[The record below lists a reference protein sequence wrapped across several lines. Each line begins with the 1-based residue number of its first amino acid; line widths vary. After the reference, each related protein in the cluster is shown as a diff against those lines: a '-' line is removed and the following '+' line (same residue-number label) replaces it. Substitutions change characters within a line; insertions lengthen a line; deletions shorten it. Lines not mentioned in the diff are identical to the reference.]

1 VLGWPKNP
9 PHGDAHTDAQSYH
22 DVVVKYR
29 SDWDI
34 IKTAKSRKLFR
45 FHNRDTM
52 QWYFQYAK
60 TPESLATITVRLRD
74 ITDAFNEINENFK
87 IQLEQ
92 LKKTNAQKHVEV
104 LNQLIADSEYINEQ
118 IVATIVANSDDNK
131 QRFLTEYKITE
142 ADLPNFK
149 FPGYNAP
156 ALRKS
161 LNDALG
167 PSTFLRHDNGE
178 RGRHIAPYNV
188 DITSVIVINLVCDV
202 IEGSY
207 HVDVKQ
213 SNQAQ
218 QGYILY
224 SFSTTAPPRYLIVES
239 PINPVYMRCYNRF

>member
-1 VLGWPKNP
+1 
-9 PHGDAHTDAQSYH
+9 
-22 DVVVKYR
+22 
-29 SDWDI
+29 
-34 IKTAKSRKLFR
+34 
-45 FHNRDTM
+45 M
-52 QWYFQYAK
+52 
-60 TPESLATITVRLRD
+60 
-74 ITDAFNEINENFK
+74 
-87 IQLEQ
+87 
-92 LKKTNAQKHVEV
+92 

-161 LNDALG
+161 LNDFLG
-167 PSTFLRHDNGE
+167 PSTILRHDNGE
-178 RGRHIAPYNV
+178 DGRHIAPYNV
-188 DITSVIVINLVCDV
+188 DITSVIAINLVCDV

-207 HVDVKQ
+207 HVDMKQ

-224 SFSTTAPPRYLIVES
+224 SFSPTAPPGFLIVES
-239 PINPVYMRCYNRF
+239 PINPVYMRCHNRFLTKMNFKLVDQSNNLIDLQEEELVITLFVRS